1 MTYEITSFIDIGSD
15 LAQCSVFNK
24 ATPHIQ
30 LREQYAVHADMLLD
44 TANLC
49 IRNTRQ
55 AELPKS

>member
-1 MTYEITSFIDIGSD
+1 MPYEITLFIDIGSD
-15 LAQCSVFNK
+15 LAQCLVFNK
-24 ATPHIQ
+24 AATHIQ
-30 LREQYAVHADMLLD
+30 LIEQYALHADMLLD